1 MTVIKTIDASKNPFT
16 LAIGRQLENN
26 YRRIIFDCSGFD
38 TEVETITLVH
48 QRAQDVAPYIVTQA
62 TGETSLAWDITST
75 DTAFDGIGRAE
86 LRIYFSNGL
95 AKSAVFK
102 TLVIKSITADTTIP
116 EPLQSWYDAMI
127 AYIDEH
133 SVTDEQLA
141 QAIADYIEEHPIEAP
156 VESVNGKQGVVVLT
170 ASDIG
175 ALPDST
181 QIPTRTSQLQNDS
194 GFLTSAPVESVNG
207 QTGAVVITA
216 GGLGAYEKPAAGIPE
231 TDLAAAVQA
240 SLGKA
245 ETALQEAPVQS
256 VNNQTGAVVLDA
268 SDVHALPDSTVI
280 PTVPTNVSAFQ
291 NDAGYL
297 TAVPSEYVTETEMQT
312 ALAPKANTAD
322 LATVAT
328 SGDYADLSNKPTIPT
343 VPSNVSAFNNDANY
357 ITASQAPVQ
366 SVNGQTGAV
375 TVTDTNTT
383 YTISISGNVITLTPS
398 SGTAQSITVPT
409 EWTVQNMTSG
419 DTTVTLNANTFYV
432 FPEMSS
438 LAITVSTTGMYAFRF
453 ESGATA
459 TTLTVTNATMPDSF
473 TVEANKTYEV
483 NVYQG
488 YAVVQSWS

>member
-48 QRAQDVAPYIVTQA
+48 QRAQDVAPYIVTQT

-95 AKSAVFK
+95 AKSAVFR

-127 AYIDEH
+127 AYINEH
-133 SVTDEQLA
+133 SVTEDQLA
-141 QAIADYIEEHPIEAP
+141 QAVADYIEEHPIE
-156 VESVNGKQGVVVLT
+156 
-170 ASDIG
+170 
-175 ALPDST
+175 
-181 QIPTRTSQLQNDS
+181 
-194 GFLTSAPVESVNG
+194 APVESVNG

-216 GGLGAYEKPAAGIPE
+216 GGLGAYEKPASGIPE

-256 VNNQTGAVVLDA
+256 VNNQTGAVVITAA
-268 SDVHALPDSTVI
+268 SLGALTTETDP
-280 PTVPTNVSAFQ
+280 AFQ
-291 NDAGYL
+291 ASPAADITSQDIASWNGKSDFSGSYNDL
-297 TAVPSEYVTETEMQT
+297 T
-312 ALAPKANTAD
+312 
-322 LATVAT
+322 
-328 SGDYADLSNKPTIPT
+328 NKPTIPAASSAT
-343 VPSNVSAFNNDANY
+343 PADLGTAAAGSSTNYARADHVHKMPTAADVGAYVKPSGGIPKTDLASAVQTSLGKAD
-357 ITASQAPVQ
+357 TALQAAPVT

-375 TVTDTNTT
+375 VVPDENTT

-398 SGTAQSITVPT
+398 TGTAQSITLPVYNG
-409 EWTVQNMTSG
+409 EMHSG
-419 DTTVTLNANTFYV
+419 GNN
-432 FPEMSS
+432 
-438 LAITVSTTGMYAFRF
+438 
-453 ESGATA
+453 
-459 TTLTVTNATMPDSF
+459 
-473 TVEANKTYEV
+473 
-483 NVYQG
+483 
-488 YAVVQSWS
+488 

>member
-1 MTVIKTIDASKNPFT
+1 MTAIKTIDASKNPFT
-16 LAIGRQLENN
+16 LAIGRQLESN

-48 QRAQDVAPYIVTQA
+48 QRAQDVAPYIVTQT

-86 LRIYFSNGL
+86 LRINFSNGL
-95 AKSAVFK
+95 AKSAVFR

-127 AYIDEH
+127 AYINEH

-156 VESVNGKQGVVVLT
+156 VESVNGKQGAVVLT

-231 TDLAAAVQA
+231 ADLAAAVQA

-256 VNNQTGAVVLDA
+256 VNNQTGAVVITAA
-268 SDVHALPDSTVI
+268 SLGALTTETDP
-280 PTVPTNVSAFQ
+280 AFQ
-291 NDAGYL
+291 ASPAADITSQDIANWNGKSDFSGSYNDL
-297 TAVPSEYVTETEMQT
+297 T
-312 ALAPKANTAD
+312 
-322 LATVAT
+322 
-328 SGDYADLSNKPTIPT
+328 NKPTIPAASSAT
-343 VPSNVSAFNNDANY
+343 PADLGTAAAGSSTNYARADHVHKMPTAADVGAYVKPSGGIPKSDLAAAVQTSLGKAD
-357 ITASQAPVQ
+357 TALQAAPVT

-375 TVTDTNTT
+375 VVPDENTT

-398 SGTAQSITVPT
+398 TGTAQSITLPVYNG
-409 EWTVQNMTSG
+409 EMHSG
-419 DTTVTLNANTFYV
+419 GNN
-432 FPEMSS
+432 
-438 LAITVSTTGMYAFRF
+438 
-453 ESGATA
+453 
-459 TTLTVTNATMPDSF
+459 
-473 TVEANKTYEV
+473 
-483 NVYQG
+483 
-488 YAVVQSWS
+488 